1 MKHATHLRTCA
12 ALTLLVLP
20 GIARAE
26 RIPGQLFDNFSERA
40 WLESYDP
47 TLISSRL
54 FSEFIY
60 ESYDNDTDVFKIEN
74 TLRWGIPV
82 TNDLALGFQV
92 MLPTKWVET
101 ADEDEFGLGD
111 LEARAGIVGR
121 ISSCLRYGIG
131 VNAVMDTAT
140 DDLLGDDAF
149 VLRPT
154 VAIRWDVTNRI
165 TTGFNVEYNVTPCD
179 EGESDVSALELKF
192 PVAFKISEDWSSF
205 ISYNPRWNYLDE
217 SDRQRLELG
226 ATRIW
231 GPEKQYALS
240 FGTEV
245 PLTSESFEFKLAA
258 GFHWYF

>member
-1 MKHATHLRTCA
+1 MKPATPLRTCA

-26 RIPGQLFDNFSERA
+26 RIPGQLFDNFPERA

-47 TLISSRL
+47 TLISSRV

-60 ESYDNDTDVFKIEN
+60 ESYDTDTDVFKIEN
-74 TLRWGIPV
+74 TLRWGIPLNSDV
-82 TNDLALGFQV
+82 AFGFQV

-101 ADEDEFGLGD
+101 ADDDEFGFGD
-111 LEARAGIVGR
+111 LEARAGVVGR
-121 ISSCLRYGIG
+121 ISSCVRYGIG

-154 VAIRWDVTNRI
+154 VAIRWDVTNRVTI
-165 TTGFNVEYNVTPCD
+165 GYNIEYNVTPSD

-192 PVAFKISEDWSSF
+192 PVVFKISDDWSAF
-205 ISYNPRWNYLDE
+205 MSYNPRWNYLDE

-226 ATRIW
+226 ATWIW

-245 PLTSESFEFKLAA
+245 PLGSESFEYKLAA